1 MPSLDIYD
9 SFGAG
14 LNVTETGPFIPV
26 DPNLLLGPLT
36 YSGSVATGS
45 VTGNP
50 GFNLVRITYTA
61 IEGST
66 DLLVSKV
73 EFGNQPADKPF
84 DPAYI
89 ISGLELRVPQAT
101 LDSHEIDWL
110 VVDVSGNDEFFGNNF
125 VDLVQGG
132 TGNDSISGFGG
143 DDTLYGEAG
152 SDLLVGDLG
161 DDTLDGGEGDDAV
174 FYFGRPSEYSFYV
187 RLDGAVEV
195 TDNVEGGTDVV
206 LDVETFVFEFG
217 GELTQA
223 DLFNPVKV
231 YAGDDTIT
239 GTNSKNVLRGYGGND
254 TIKALGGN
262 DTAYGG
268 TGNDTVYGGTGNDTV
283 YGGTGRDY
291 FAFDTRSSS
300 TNKDRIVDFN
310 VKDDTIWLENSVF
323 TKVGSNGTLKAGA
336 FWSNNTGKA
345 HDKDDRII
353 YDKNSGVLYYDPDGT
368 GSAKSVAFTTI
379 SKNLSMTNKDIYVI

>member
-26 DPNLLLGPLT
+26 DPNLQLGPLT

-66 DLLVSKV
+66 DLLVSRV

-110 VVDVSGNDEFFGNNF
+110 VVDVSGNDELIGNNF
-125 VDLVQGG
+125 VDLVQAG

-161 DDTLDGGEGDDAV
+161 DDTLDGGEGDDAA

-206 LDVETFVFEFG
+206 LNVETFVFEFG
-217 GELTQA
+217 GELSQA
-223 DLFNPVKV
+223 DLFNPIKV

-262 DTAYGG
+262 DT
-268 TGNDTVYGGTGNDTV
+268 VYGGTGNDTV
-283 YGGTGRDY
+283 TGGMGQDH
-291 FAFDTRSSS
+291 FVFDTKPSS

-310 VKDDTIWLENSVF
+310 VKDDTIRLENAVF
-323 TKVGSNGTLKAGA
+323 KVGPNGTLKAGA
-336 FWSNNTGKA
+336 FWTNKTGKA
-345 HDKDDRII
+345 HDRDDRII
-353 YDKNSGVLYYDPDGT
+353 YDKDSGVLYYDADGT
-368 GSAKSVAFTTI
+368 GSGKAVAFTAI
-379 SKNLSMTNKDIYVI
+379 LKNLSMTSRDIYIV

>member
-1 MPSLDIYD
+1 MPTLDLYD
-9 SFGAG
+9 SFGSG
-14 LNVTETGPFIPV
+14 FNVTEDGPFIPV
-26 DPNLLLGPLT
+26 DPSLQIGPLT
-36 YSGSVATGS
+36 YGDTVATGS

-61 IEGST
+61 IEGSST
-66 DLLVSKV
+66 DLQVSKV
-73 EFGNQPADKPF
+73 EFGTQPADKPF

-89 ISGLELRVPQAT
+89 ISGLELIVPRAT
-101 LDSHEIDWL
+101 LDSGKIDWL

-206 LDVETFVFEFG
+206 LNVETFVFEFG

-283 YGGTGRDY
+283 TGGTGQDH
-291 FAFDTRSSS
+291 FVFDTKPSS

-310 VKDDTIWLENSVF
+310 VKDDTIRLENAVF
-323 TKVGSNGTLKAGA
+323 KVGSNGTLKAGA

-345 HDKDDRII
+345 HDASDRVI

-368 GSAKSVAFTTI
+368 GSAKAVAFATI